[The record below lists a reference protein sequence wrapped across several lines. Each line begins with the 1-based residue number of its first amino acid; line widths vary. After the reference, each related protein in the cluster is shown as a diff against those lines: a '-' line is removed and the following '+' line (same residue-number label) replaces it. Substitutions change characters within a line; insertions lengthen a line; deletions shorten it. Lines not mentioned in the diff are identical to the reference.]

1 MHNNNKDHLE
11 CNILTI
17 NDNVNNANYSKFIDS
32 ISRRDR
38 NEVYIS
44 IVKFQ
49 AVIPVFNSANP
60 LIAPDTNIPFP
71 VIIEIEEARNVYYNE
86 SESNFVVRSSIVDT
100 FMEVGI
106 VNNKA
111 LYNYENAHRKWIRL
125 YASSLHSLKICFKTC
140 TSYLDAANPIKY
152 VDIPNIS
159 FTLQF
164 EFKFE

>member
-1 MHNNNKDHLE
+1 MYNNNLE

-32 ISRRDR
+32 ISRRDKDH
-38 NEVYIS
+38 VYIS

-49 AVIPVFNSANP
+49 AVIPVFNSVDQS
-60 LIAPDTNIPFP
+60 IAPDTNIPFP

-86 SESNFVVRSSIVDT
+86 SESNFIVRSSIVDT

-111 LYNYENAHRKWIRL
+111 LYNYENAHRKWIKL
-125 YASSLHSLKICFKTC
+125 NAASLHSLKISFKTC
-140 TSYLDAANPIKY
+140 PSYLDATNPIKY
-152 VDIPNIS
+152 VDLPNFP
-159 FTLQF
+159 FTLQL
-164 EFKFE
+164 EFKYA